1 MDLSAR
7 VDRLLVELR
16 ASSSPQSW
24 QRIDALMQ
32 AVVELYGQALGRVV
46 STLDASARHGLT
58 ADPLVGSVMALHGL
72 HPLPVETRIAR
83 ALDDLAREI
92 GAVTLTAVEDGVAR
106 LRVDS
111 GAPGAPRPGL
121 GAQTR
126 DQIVQM
132 VTEVAPE
139 LLRVEIDGLATAP
152 ATEPLFQIDLERSR
166 AKGADRR

>member
-1 MDLSAR
+1 MDLSGR
-7 VDRLLVELR
+7 IERLLAELK

-32 AVVELYGQALGRVV
+32 SVVELYGQALGRIV

-83 ALDDLAREI
+83 ALDDLVREI
-92 GAVTLTAVEDGVAR
+92 GAVTLTVVENGVAH

-111 GAPGAPRPGL
+111 SATGASLPARGPQARE
-121 GAQTR
+121 
-126 DQIVQM
+126 QIVQL

-139 LLRVEIDGLATAP
+139 VLRVEIDGLAAP
-152 ATEPLFQIDLERSR
+152 GAGPLIQIDLERSR